1 MAAEPGSGGD
11 EVTFELADPQRRYR
25 AVRLTSGLSL
35 RGDDRALRRAGT
47 GAWSITLR
55 RPAVDRLEYEFEVER
70 ADGTSEHICDPAN
83 PERTEGEFGERS
95 VLHLSD
101 YRKPAWLDA
110 AAVAG
115 DTEALSVHSRA
126 LRADVP
132 VEVWAP
138 ADADATEALPL
149 LVAHDGPAY
158 ERVSR
163 LTQYSGALIA
173 ARVLPRHRVALLS
186 APDRGEW
193 YSASARYA
201 RALATEI
208 LPALRGAFPVAA
220 APVGMGASLGGLA
233 MLHAEHRYPGT
244 LGALLLQSSSFFATR
259 FDSHESGFARYSR
272 IVRFV
277 SSIRRQPAPAHAP
290 PVVLTCGIE
299 EENVH
304 NNRAMAQ
311 ALAVHGWPVELHEIR
326 GLHDHVAWRD
336 ALDPH
341 LTVLLGRVWPSAT

>member
-11 EVTFELADPQRRYR
+11 EVTFELADAQERYR
-25 AVRLTSGLSL
+25 AVWLTSGLSL
-35 RGDDRALRRAGT
+35 RGEDRALRRAAGGT
-47 GAWSITLR
+47 WSITLP
-55 RPAVDRLEYEFEVER
+55 RPAVDRLEYEFEVQR

-95 VLHLSD
+95 VRLLGS
-101 YRKPAWLDA
+101 YRKPAWLDE
-110 AAVAG
+110 AAVPG
-115 DTEALSVHSRA
+115 DTEALSIHSRA

-132 VEVWAP
+132 VGVWTP
-138 ADADATEALPL
+138 AGADVTEALPL
-149 LVAHDGPAY
+149 LVAHDGPTY

-163 LTQYSGALIA
+163 LTQYAGALIA
-173 ARVLPRHRVALLS
+173 ARELPRHRVALLS
-186 APDRGEW
+186 APDREEW
-193 YSASARYA
+193 YSASAAYA

-208 LPALRGAFPVAA
+208 LPALRGAFTTAA

-244 LGALLLQSSSFFATR
+244 FGGLLLQSSSFFAAR
-259 FDSHESGFARYSR
+259 FDAHESAFARYSR

-277 SSIRRQPAPAHAP
+277 SRIRRQPAPPDAP
-290 PVVLTCGIE
+290 PVVLTCGID

-304 NNRAMAQ
+304 NNRAMAH
-311 ALAVHGWPVELHEIR
+311 ALAEHGWPVELHEIR
-326 GLHDHVAWRD
+326 GLHDHIAWRD

-341 LTVLLGRVWPSAT
+341 LTGLLRRVWRAAT

>member
-1 MAAEPGSGGD
+1 MAAELRSGG
-11 EVTFELADPQRRYR
+11 EELTFELADPQGRYR

-35 RGDDRALRRAGT
+35 RGEDRVLRRAGD
-47 GAWSITLR
+47 GAWSITLP

-70 ADGTSEHICDPAN
+70 ADGTAEHICDPGN
-83 PERTEGEFGERS
+83 RERTEGEFGERS
-95 VLHLSD
+95 VLLLGD
-101 YRKPAWLDA
+101 YEEPAWLGEA
-110 AAVAG
+110 AATG
-115 DTEALSVHSRA
+115 DTEALSIHSRA
-126 LRADVP
+126 LRAEVP
-132 VEVWAP
+132 VELWTP
-138 ADADATEALPL
+138 AGADATEALPL

-163 LTQYSGALIA
+163 LTQYSGASIA
-173 ARVLPRHRVALLS
+173 ARALPRHRVALLS
-186 APDRGEW
+186 APEREEW

-208 LPALRGAFPVAA
+208 LPALRGAFPVSG

-244 LGALLLQSSSFFATR
+244 FGGLLLQSSSFFAAR
-259 FDSHESGFARYSR
+259 FDSHESGFSRYSR

-277 SSIRRQPAPAHAP
+277 SAIRRQPAPAQAP

-304 NNRAMAQ
+304 NNRAMSR
-311 ALAVHGWPVELHEIR
+311 ALAGHGWPVELHEIR

-341 LTVLLGRVWPSAT
+341 LTALLRRVWPSAT